1 MTILSILS
9 TFSLKNQQFLKIIWS
24 LYNSGLLSDM
34 AAKERQSR
42 DKQEQLVKLA
52 NSAEKAR
59 QDAIASLQEQTEA
72 LRQNYRVRRSLILK
86 KDTVVKL
93 SEERTNLASNR
104 PFHSRIFGHCMYFQ
118 KKLPRFCLHF
128 NFAKN

>member
-1 MTILSILS
+1 
-9 TFSLKNQQFLKIIWS
+9 
-24 LYNSGLLSDM
+24 M

-86 KDTVVKL
+86 K
-93 SEERTNLASNR
+93 R
-104 PFHSRIFGHCMYFQ
+104 HSGEIIRGE
-118 KKLPRFCLHF
+118 
-128 NFAKN
+128 N

>member
-1 MTILSILS
+1 
-9 TFSLKNQQFLKIIWS
+9 
-24 LYNSGLLSDM
+24 M

-93 SEERTNLASNR
+93 SGERTNLLSNQ
-104 PFHSRIFGHCMYFQ
+104 PFIVFFGVVS
-118 KKLPRFCLHF
+118 
-128 NFAKN
+128 